1 MKKKTILQLISCAF
15 LVLPLS
21 GCKTGLKGLT
31 EEPKV
36 RLDHVYTNKV
46 DFSGAH
52 LMFVLEVENPNPVD
66 IKIDELDYS
75 ISLFNKKFA
84 DGKAAEGLKVPARSK
99 ANIELPLPVKF
110 DQLFNNFADALS
122 ASEVP
127 FKVEGQAK
135 SGWFKFPFAKEGS
148 VKIK

>member
-1 MKKKTILQLISCAF
+1 MQKIFLLPPILWTALA
-15 LVLPLS
+15 LPLT
-21 GCKTGLKGLT
+21 GCKTGLKNLA

-36 RLDHVYTNKV
+36 RLEEVYTSKV

-66 IKIDELDYS
+66 IEIDELDYS
-75 ISLFNKKFA
+75 IALFNKQFSE
-84 DGKAAEGLKVPARSK
+84 GKVAEGLKVPARSK

-110 DQLFNNFADALS
+110 ETLFANLADALGS
-122 ASEVP
+122 TEVP
-127 FKVEGQAK
+127 FKIDGQAK
-135 SGWFKFPFAKEGS
+135 SGWFKFPFSKEGS

>member
-1 MKKKTILQLISCAF
+1 MKKVKLLMPVLCSLLAISA
-15 LVLPLS
+15 S
-21 GCKTGLKGLT
+21 GCKTGLKGLA
-31 EEPKV
+31 EEPQV
-36 RLDHVYTNKV
+36 RLDQVYASKV
-46 DFSGAH
+46 DFSGAQ

-75 ISLFNKKFA
+75 INLFSKKFA
-84 DGKAAEGLKVPARSK
+84 EGKVAEGLKVPARSK

-110 DQLFNNFADALS
+110 DQLFSSLTDALG

-148 VKIK
+148 VKIR